1 VRAVVSNHA
10 PWGRVWRRALGELR
24 SIGTVL
30 STLALGCAEPT
41 TELRVT
47 CEAIH
52 AEGRAYGCEGYLE
65 HESIFPTRYVLEI
78 DATLDAEPVPL
89 DSMEVT
95 LAPDAVC
102 GVERGPR
109 CELDR
114 CEVTLRQDVH
124 GVCGGTLSFA
134 SVDGPV
140 GSAGSAADG
149 PLVTCWASHR
159 SRDEPSYREDARA
172 AQRLC
177 DRPRE

>member
-1 VRAVVSNHA
+1 M
-10 PWGRVWRRALGELR
+10 
-24 SIGTVL
+24 L
-30 STLALGCAEPT
+30 STLGCAEPS

-52 AEGRAYGCEGYLE
+52 AEGRAYGCEGHLE

-78 DATLDAEPVPL
+78 DATLDAEPAPL
-89 DSMEVT
+89 DAMEVT
-95 LAPDAVC
+95 LAPESVC

-124 GVCGGTLSFA
+124 GVCGGTLSFESA
-134 SVDGPV
+134 DGPVGSAGSAADGSV

-149 PLVTCWASHR
+149 PLVTCFATHR
-159 SRDEPSYREDARA
+159 SRDEPSYREDARTA
-172 AQRLC
+172 HRIC
-177 DRPRE
+177 DRSPE